1 VSALAISG
9 TSPIRPRRTKADIE
23 QLESE
28 LYDIVAE
35 IQPATVRQVFYQA
48 VSRGVI
54 PKTEAAYKGI
64 VCRLLSRLRREG
76 DLPYNWIADNTRW
89 MRKPRT
95 YTSMEQMLNMSV
107 DLYRRDLWAQQDA
120 YVEVWLEKDALAGV
134 VIDVTETWDVPL
146 MVTRGYPSLTFVA
159 SAAHVM
165 RQKYRP
171 IFIYYFGDRDPSGVD
186 IPRFVEKELREQA
199 PRANITFELVAV
211 TEEQIIE
218 MDLLTRPTKKTDS
231 RSGKFRG
238 ESVEVDAIPPS
249 RLLQLVEAHIVQHL
263 DAERHN
269 RLVEVEAAER
279 KTLAQYVA
287 GWSPA

>member
-9 TSPIRPRRTKADIE
+9 TSPIRPCRTKADIE

>member
-1 VSALAISG
+1 MTAISG
-9 TSPIRPRRTKADIE
+9 SRLIRTRRTKADIE
-23 QLESE
+23 QLEAE

-54 PKTEAAYKGI
+54 PKTDAAYKGI

-76 DLPYNWIADNTRW
+76 DLPYSWIADNTRW
-89 MRKPRT
+89 MRKPDS
-95 YTSMEQMLNMSV
+95 YTGLQQMLEESV

-134 VIDVTETWDVPL
+134 VYPVTGRWDVPL

-159 SAAHVM
+159 AAAEVM

-211 TEEQIIE
+211 TEEQIVE
-218 MDLLTRPTKKTDS
+218 MDLLTRPTKKSDS

-238 ESVEVDAIPPS
+238 ESVEVDAIPPAD
-249 RLLQLVEAHIVQHL
+249 LLQLVTDCIVQHL
-263 DAERHN
+263 DVDRYHALRET
-269 RLVEVEAAER
+269 EAAER
-279 KTLAQYVA
+279 KTLARFVA
-287 GWSPA
+287 GWAS

>member
-1 VSALAISG
+1 
-9 TSPIRPRRTKADIE
+9 
-23 QLESE
+23 
-28 LYDIVAE
+28 
-35 IQPATVRQVFYQA
+35 
-48 VSRGVI
+48 
-54 PKTEAAYKGI
+54 
-64 VCRLLSRLRREG
+64 
-76 DLPYNWIADNTRW
+76 
-89 MRKPRT
+89 
-95 YTSMEQMLNMSV
+95 MEEMLNRSV
-107 DLYRRDLWAQQDA
+107 DLYRRDLWAQQDV

-134 VIDVTETWDVPL
+134 VIEVTENWDVPL

-159 SAAHVM
+159 AAADAM
-165 RQKYRP
+165 RQKHRP
-171 IFIYYFGDRDPSGVD
+171 IFIYYLGDRDPSGVD

>member
-1 VSALAISG
+1 VTALAISG
-9 TSPIRPRRTKADIE
+9 TSPIRSRRTKADIE
-23 QLESE
+23 QLESD
-28 LYDIVAE
+28 LYDIVEE

-64 VCRLLSRLRREG
+64 VCRLLSRLRRGG
-76 DLPYNWIADNTRW
+76 DLPYGWIADNTRW
-89 MRKPRT
+89 MRKPYS
-95 YTSMEQMLNMSV
+95 YTGLQQMLEESV
-107 DLYRRDLWAQQDA
+107 DLYRRDLWAEQDA

-134 VIDVTETWDVPL
+134 VIEVTRHFDVPL

-159 SAAHVM
+159 GAADAM
-165 RQKYRP
+165 RQKHRP

-199 PRANITFELVAV
+199 PRANITFEFVAV

-238 ESVEVDAIPPS
+238 ESVEVDAIPPA
-249 RLLQLVEAHIVQHL
+249 RLLEIVTDCIVQHL
-263 DAERHN
+263 DAERYYAL
-269 RLVEVEAAER
+269 RETEAAER

>member
-1 VSALAISG
+1 MSALAISG

-48 VSRGVI
+48 VSRGII

-95 YTSMEQMLNMSV
+95 YTSMEQMLIMSV

>member
-1 VSALAISG
+1 MTPISG
-9 TSPIRPRRTKADIE
+9 TSPIRSRRTKADIE
-23 QLESE
+23 HLESQ
-28 LYDIVAE
+28 LYDIVQE

-89 MRKPRT
+89 MRKPVS
-95 YTSMEQMLNMSV
+95 YSGLQQMLEESI
-107 DLYRRDLWAQQDA
+107 DLYRRDLWAQQPA

-134 VIDVTETWDVPL
+134 VYPVTYRWDVPL

-159 SAAHVM
+159 AAAEEM
-165 RQKYRP
+165 RQKHRP

-199 PRANITFELVAV
+199 P
-211 TEEQIIE
+211 
-218 MDLLTRPTKKTDS
+218 
-231 RSGKFRG
+231 
-238 ESVEVDAIPPS
+238 
-249 RLLQLVEAHIVQHL
+249 
-263 DAERHN
+263 
-269 RLVEVEAAER
+269 
-279 KTLAQYVA
+279 
-287 GWSPA
+287 